1 VQRLS
6 PGLAAGKQTSR
17 ILSRN
22 RSEPYSR
29 QTARVPAIKSARIS
43 LRCVRSRLALNG
55 RSETSAVCP
64 LSRQSGLGLRH
75 RDAPPSV
82 TKPTENARSAEPVLS
97 RRPERVHA
105 REMKPPGYPRL
116 PASAR
121 REPIEPAQWPPSPTI
136 RRDAGFSLERAAR
149 SRSDNLVISTT
160 EQHAALP
167 YQGSGHWRPAS
178 RLRRFGQGRHAQIRN
193 RGGGRSPPQAA

>member
-1 VQRLS
+1 CAGRAFRYGPLVAEIIVQRLS

-29 QTARVPAIKSARIS
+29 QTARVPAIKSARIL

-75 RDAPPSV
+75 RDAPRSV

-105 REMKPPGYPRL
+105 REMKPPCW
-116 PASAR
+116 ASHERASEFR
-121 REPIEPAQWPPSPTI
+121 PHLVQLHCFFYFATFLV
-136 RRDAGFSLERAAR
+136 GFSRIE
-149 SRSDNLVISTT
+149 I
-160 EQHAALP
+160 
-167 YQGSGHWRPAS
+167 
-178 RLRRFGQGRHAQIRN
+178 
-193 RGGGRSPPQAA
+193 